1 MFITLEDE
9 TGFANFVVMPDLS
22 EQLRS
27 VLRMPLLVL
36 DGVVEREGDVV
47 NVLVRGAEG
56 IDLAGR
62 RIRGQSRDFR

>member
-22 EQLRS
+22 EKLRNVLRS
-27 VLRMPLLVL
+27 PLLVL
-36 DGVVEREGDVV
+36 EGVVEREGEVV
-47 NVLVRGAEG
+47 NVLVRGADG

-62 RIRGQSRDFR
+62 RIKGQSRDFR

>member
-1 MFITLEDE
+1 
-9 TGFANFVVMPDLS
+9 MPDLS

-56 IDLAGR
+56 IDLSGR